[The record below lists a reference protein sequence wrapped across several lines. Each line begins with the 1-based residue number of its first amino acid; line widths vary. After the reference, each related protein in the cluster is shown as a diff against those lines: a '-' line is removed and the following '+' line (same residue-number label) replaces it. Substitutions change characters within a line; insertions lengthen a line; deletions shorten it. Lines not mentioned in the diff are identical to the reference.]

1 MSAEDFKLNQVLS
14 ACQVRRRRRR
24 RAHAY
29 SSRKAKQSNN
39 NVLGG
44 RRELGSA

>member
-1 MSAEDFKLNQVLS
+1 MLTEPMSAEDFKLNKVLS
-14 ACQVRRRRRR
+14 ACQVRRRRRRRR

-44 RRELGSA
+44 